1 MTTHQ
6 YLRAALVLTAAG
18 VLGLSGCVTKRDIA
32 DVNARLDLIKIQ
44 NNQVLQAVERM
55 DSTVAAGAEADRKLR
70 ADLGTSIYDLQQQ
83 MNKLIENYN
92 DLMQRFEQMRTSK
105 KTIIGSS
112 PGASVPTV
120 DTVTAPGGQMAD
132 IDCQNSYDNAFILVR
147 RGDYE
152 LAVAGF
158 QRYLADCPKHSS
170 AENANYWIGECYYS
184 LEKYTEAIAQF
195 ESLLKEYKA
204 SANTSRALYKLGR
217 SQQELGKRAEARKV
231 FQRIIDEFPNTL
243 EAEQSKE
250 RLKELK

>member
-1 MTTHQ
+1 MNSQ
-6 YLRAALVLTAAG
+6 RILRSALFVMAAG
-18 VLGLSGCVTKRDIA
+18 VLGLGGCVTKRDIA

-44 NNQVLQAVERM
+44 NDQMLQAVQRM
-55 DSTVAAGAEADRKLR
+55 DSTVATGAEADRKLR

-92 DLMQRFEQMRTSK
+92 DLMLRFDQMRSK

-112 PGASVPTV
+112 PGASAPTV
-120 DTVTAPGGQMAD
+120 DTVMTPGGQMAD

-147 RGDYE
+147 RGEYE

-184 LEKYTEAIAQF
+184 LEKYTEAITQF
-195 ESLLKEYKA
+195 EALLKEYKA

-217 SQQELGKRAEARKV
+217 SQQELGKRAEAKKV